1 MTSNYRLPPALEEE
15 QRFLKRMVR
24 QAEAEV
30 NRKDAKANAQRD
42 LATARQELKK
52 FNNEMRQAGFNI

>member
-30 NRKDAKANAQRD
+30 NRKDAKANAQQD
-42 LATARQELKK
+42 LAIARQELKK

>member
-42 LATARQELKK
+42 LAIARQELKK

>member
-30 NRKDAKANAQRD
+30 NRKDSKANSQQK
-42 LATARQELKK
+42 LATARKELQK
-52 FNNEMRQAGFNI
+52 FNSEMRKAGFNI

>member
-30 NRKDAKANAQRD
+30 NRKDAKANAQRE
-42 LATARQELKK
+42 LATARQELQK

>member
-30 NRKDAKANAQRD
+30 NRKDAKPNAQRE
-42 LATARQELKK
+42 LATARQELQK
-52 FNNEMRQAGFNI
+52 FNSEMRQSGFNI